1 MTITLTSDNTKLI
14 STPAQIKEKIGV
26 IATEMI
32 TRLTSQTEDIH
43 LICILEGARK
53 FSNALRAEIES
64 QGFACK
70 MSYIKTVGTIDTQ
83 LKDEIELKYGN
94 LPKASHFKEQSVY
107 VVDDLI
113 DSGKTAVAICDHLSS
128 LGYEAV
134 QIVALFNKHK
144 DCTLADIVGFD
155 LAYDT
160 QELAKIGVKDYW
172 LFGYGMDLD
181 GEFREMEEVKA
192 LIIPQIS

>member
-1 MTITLTSDNTKLI
+1 
-14 STPAQIKEKIGV
+14 
-26 IATEMI
+26 
-32 TRLTSQTEDIH
+32 
-43 LICILEGARK
+43 
-53 FSNALRAEIES
+53 
-64 QGFACK
+64 

-160 QELAKIGVKDYW
+160 QELAKVGVKDYW

-192 LIIPQIS
+192 LIIPQTS